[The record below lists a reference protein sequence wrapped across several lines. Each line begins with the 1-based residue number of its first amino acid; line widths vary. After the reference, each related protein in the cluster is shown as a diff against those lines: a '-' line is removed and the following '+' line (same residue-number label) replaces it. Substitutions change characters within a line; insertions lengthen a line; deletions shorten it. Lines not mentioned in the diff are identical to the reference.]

1 MAPCLNQGVVT
12 EPDMSASCP
21 LATMGMASAPQRL
34 ATQAAVRKAS
44 RARRLAGDGD
54 AEAFA
59 QADAEHAIR

>member
-1 MAPCLNQGVVT
+1 
-12 EPDMSASCP
+12 
-21 LATMGMASAPQRL
+21 MGMASAPQRL

-59 QADAEHAIR
+59 QADAEHAIRELEQSLAGHVY